1 MHRHLLQDEDDKK
14 NDKDTESDKNGDF
27 NSNFQ
32 QREHLRTTTFIEPP
46 LFAAQLEVEPKPK

>member
-32 QREHLRTTTFIEPP
+32 QREHLRTATFSKPP
-46 LFAAQLEVEPKPK
+46 VFAAQLEVEPKPK